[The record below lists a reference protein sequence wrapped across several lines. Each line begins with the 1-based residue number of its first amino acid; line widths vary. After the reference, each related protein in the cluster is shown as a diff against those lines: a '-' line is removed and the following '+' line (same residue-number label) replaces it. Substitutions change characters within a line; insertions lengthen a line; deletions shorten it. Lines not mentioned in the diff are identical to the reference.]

1 MFTYYRDVTLY
12 SLGITLFTSLA
23 SLGAFSSFGSALINA
38 FVIFGVFGTGLGV
51 LAFHYFQK
59 AQYYMYHNLG
69 FTKSE
74 LILKTWGVNF
84 CISIGL
90 IILIS
95 VWI

>member
-12 SLGITLFTSLA
+12 ALGITLFTSMA
-23 SLGAFSSFGSALINA
+23 SIGAFQSLGRAFING
-38 FVIFGVFGTGLGV
+38 FLIFGIFGTGLGV
-51 LAFHYFQK
+51 LAFNYFQK

-84 CISIGL
+84 CISIVL
-90 IILIS
+90 IILIG
-95 VWI
+95 VWL